1 MKCHILFSGKNKENI
16 VNLLSAELAKRMV
29 KVKTNVVKG
38 KGVPILRVINT
49 PVICIN
55 CTS

>member
-16 VNLLSAELAKRMV
+16 ANLLSAELAKRMV

-38 KGVPILRVINT
+38 KGVPILRFINT